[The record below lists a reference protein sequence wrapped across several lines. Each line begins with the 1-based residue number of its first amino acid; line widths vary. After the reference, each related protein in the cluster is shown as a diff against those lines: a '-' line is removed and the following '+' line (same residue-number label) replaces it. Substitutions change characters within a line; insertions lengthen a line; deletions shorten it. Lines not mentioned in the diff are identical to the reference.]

1 MFLIRMDGMIETQK
15 VAREDININMKETP
29 NDWVATAHRPVSGE
43 MLGFIRFHK
52 RQGMLELTNFNA
64 QLRRKALDI
73 GVSSKRAAAGQAGTH
88 GEGFKVASL
97 VMVRKGFQ
105 VRYESAKYYW
115 SFQFGG
121 RDKRHLYCH
130 LTPMLDNQITKRMLE
145 ESTRKMEGEERDLK
159 GNIWEDVT
167 VKIGKVYSSKGR
179 EIEFDGFKNWMK
191 VPFNLYRPS
200 RVLKTAN
207 GDLVMDKDFSGRMY
221 LKGLFLSCN
230 HGTRTLKFG
239 YNFYQGDVNRDRQH
253 MSDLR
258 IQASTLAL
266 IWEESIKKGDH
277 GALAEYTKMLREEDT
292 KRWADVNLS
301 SEYMT
306 KDTATAVWKTIIE
319 GELPSTMFF
328 YNKKTEAQ
336 VRGFL
341 VQMFCVLTINH

>member
-1 MFLIRMDGMIETQK
+1 MDGMIENRR
-15 VAREDININMKETP
+15 VAREDINININETD

-52 RQGMLELTNFNA
+52 RKGMLELTNFNA
-64 QLRRKALDI
+64 QLTRKALDI
-73 GVSSKRAAAGQAGTH
+73 GVSSKRAADGQAGTH

-115 SFQFGG
+115 SFQFGA

-130 LTPMLDNQITKRMLE
+130 LTPMSDHQITKRMLE
-145 ESTRKMEGEERDLK
+145 ESTRKMKGEERDLK

-167 VKIGKVYSSKGR
+167 VKIGKVYSSKGSA
-179 EIEFDGFKNWMK
+179 IEFNKFQNWMQ
-191 VPFNLYRPS
+191 VSFALRQPS
-200 RVLKTAN
+200 RLLKTAN
-207 GDLVMDKDFSGRMY
+207 GDLVMDKDFGGRMY
-221 LKGLFLSCN
+221 LKGLFLSRIN
-230 HGTRTLKFG
+230 GTRKLKFG
-239 YNFYQGDVNRDRQH
+239 YNFYQGDVNRDRQQ
-253 MSDLR
+253 MSDPWK
-258 IQASTLAL
+258 QASTLAL
-266 IWEESIKKGDH
+266 IWGECIRKGDH
-277 GALAEYTKMLREEDT
+277 EALAEYTKMLREEDT
-292 KRWADVNLS
+292 NQWADVNLS

-306 KDTATAVWKTIIE
+306 EDTAAAVWKTIME
-319 GELPSTMFF
+319 GELSSTMFF